1 MVTLTSHIFTDILQR
16 EHFLAINFLVSNEKN
31 MGYLLIPKSQ
41 KAWEKVEKIGLGSF
55 NIHIWPAVV
64 LKIRI
69 SWDFASLF
77 SLVQTGSLNSILAKS
92 DHKNLI
98 R

>member
-1 MVTLTSHIFTDILQR
+1 MLQNGREKSKEKGDKKQHEVALNLWMHMKIEQKCISSHSSR
-16 EHFLAINFLVSNEKN
+16 EQNATK
-31 MGYLLIPKSQ
+31 
-41 KAWEKVEKIGLGSF
+41 GSTREVYE
-55 NIHIWPAVV
+55 NI
-64 LKIRI
+64 
-69 SWDFASLF
+69 

>member
-1 MVTLTSHIFTDILQR
+1 MHAPNCTMRSQSADDRSEMVQ
-16 EHFLAINFLVSNEKN
+16 SNYNQVTRAPGRTIKGMRSMKQPN
-31 MGYLLIPKSQ
+31 
-41 KAWEKVEKIGLGSF
+41 
-55 NIHIWPAVV
+55 N
-64 LKIRI
+64 
-69 SWDFASLF
+69 

>member
-1 MVTLTSHIFTDILQR
+1 MLACKCQIPGVRYFGIMTLPVLEDRAFLSHIEMHEGKCDLQGG
-16 EHFLAINFLVSNEKN
+16 NN
-31 MGYLLIPKSQ
+31 
-41 KAWEKVEKIGLGSF
+41 
-55 NIHIWPAVV
+55 
-64 LKIRI
+64 
-69 SWDFASLF
+69 

>member
-1 MVTLTSHIFTDILQR
+1 MKRKF
-16 EHFLAINFLVSNEKN
+16 
-31 MGYLLIPKSQ
+31 IPEIQ
-41 KAWEKVEKIGLGSF
+41 GE
-55 NIHIWPAVV
+55 N
-64 LKIRI
+64 
-69 SWDFASLF
+69 